1 MPYNWEG
8 DYIIQNSVIQKKRYV
23 IGSPNRQITTDIRE
37 WISAPD
43 NTVMKDILRKLAQDE
58 GLPRTKKP
66 GDFDRRAMIIWA
78 LVAKS
83 IKYVHDSDKQKKED
97 FWLFPTEVFT
107 LGRGDCEDGT
117 FLLVSLLIASGIS
130 PFCTR
135 VALGEVF
142 DENDQSLG
150 GHCWPVYKNE
160 LGQWCILESTLDT
173 IPSRMPEANLL
184 SGGRQS
190 FRYAPYYCFNNYHL
204 WEIAPERKPVSGK
217 NPLHR
222 YIGPRKRKVNMKDT
236 ILPSGGWLSR
246 LTGDWEPGHLEI
258 TAEAMKSRGFS
269 DPAIEIAADGAQD
282 PDFYAWSVPASH
294 AQTGNDLDGRT
305 NETKDQAIKNY
316 VTLIKSLSEKLCRV
330 SDESPR
336 RGLYLLGYMLHSIQ
350 DLSTHK
356 GITNAQHSYL
366 SKQLGKK
373 KDPDHDEANREK
385 AHEYTLKY
393 LEFFDSGHAPV
404 YASIKNYGGEIL
416 PQERLF
422 PFEKN
427 RILGTAGWD
436 LTPNE
441 YLTYNGL
448 AEKYKPIMDQYPI
461 QDTAWNTEEV
471 FGLLIR

>member
-66 GDFDRRAMIIWA
+66 GDFDKRAMIIWA

-184 SGGRQS
+184 SEGRQS

-246 LTGDWEPGHLEI
+246 L
-258 TAEAMKSRGFS
+258 
-269 DPAIEIAADGAQD
+269 
-282 PDFYAWSVPASH
+282 

-385 AHEYTLKY
+385 AREYTLKY
-393 LEFFDSGHAPV
+393 LEFFDSRHAPV

-422 PFEKN
+422 PFEKD

-461 QDTAWNTEEV
+461 QGTAWNTEEV
-471 FGLLIR
+471 FSLLIR